1 MPTLTPQHKII
12 KQYYRELEQFERAN
26 QTHEGTVKQA
36 FQHVLE
42 AYAKPYHWILIQEQT
57 LISIRVDGTL
67 LDESNIPRGYW
78 EAKDSQDNL
87 EKEVQFKLHEKGYP
101 QDNIVFQSPH
111 QAILIQNGAEV
122 LNVSLT
128 EPQNLIKVL
137 EQFFNFKRPEYE
149 QWDKAAAE
157 FKERVP
163 ELGKRL
169 LHIIRAALEKDKPF
183 KKAFNHFANQCRQ
196 AINPHL
202 ADAAIEEMLI
212 QHLLTERI
220 FRKLFDH
227 PDFAKRNI
235 IAREIENV
243 IDKLTAKSFNRD
255 AFFA

>member
-1 MPTLTPQHKII
+1 MATLTPQHKII

-57 LISIRVDGTL
+57 LTSIRVDGTL

-78 EAKDSQDNL
+78 EAKDSHDDL
-87 EKEVQFKLHEKGYP
+87 EKEVQFKLYEKGYP

-137 EQFFNFKRPEYE
+137 EQFFNFKRP
-149 QWDKAAAE
+149 
-157 FKERVP
+157 
-163 ELGKRL
+163 
-169 LHIIRAALEKDKPF
+169 I
-183 KKAFNHFANQCRQ
+183 
-196 AINPHL
+196 
-202 ADAAIEEMLI
+202 
-212 QHLLTERI
+212 
-220 FRKLFDH
+220 
-227 PDFAKRNI
+227 
-235 IAREIENV
+235 
-243 IDKLTAKSFNRD
+243 
-255 AFFA
+255 